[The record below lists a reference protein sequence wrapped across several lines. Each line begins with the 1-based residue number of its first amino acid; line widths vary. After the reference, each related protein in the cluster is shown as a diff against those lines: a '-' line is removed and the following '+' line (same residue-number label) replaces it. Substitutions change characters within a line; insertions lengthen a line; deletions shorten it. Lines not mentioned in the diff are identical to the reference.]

1 MLRGSWGWTIPIY
14 NCDSVTITNIKL
26 VCSRNPN
33 DDGINPC
40 NSQRVYI
47 RDCFIRTD
55 DDCIAMKGIDLGS
68 DNDNV
73 EYITVENCLL
83 WSDRARVFLLGHES
97 RAQYMRHIVLRNL
110 DILHFNM
117 SPFLFE
123 PGEEMSIEDVLVEN
137 VTIYADYPAQSG
149 EQTFDLI
156 RLKPT
161 VNQYMKTQVPGKIS
175 NITFKNIALT
185 GEEKEGWYPIWV
197 IGADEEHEVTNVTFE
212 NITWFNHLLD
222 KNSPQVRIEEN
233 TKNIRFINSGD
244 K

>member
-1 MLRGSWGWTIPIY
+1 MNIDPGFPIY
-14 NCDSVTITNIKL
+14 NCDSVAITNVKL

-55 DDCIAMKGIDLGS
+55 DACIAMKGIRWGS

-83 WSDRARVFLLGHES
+83 WSDRARDFLLGYES
-97 RAQYMRHIVLRNL
+97 RAEYMRHIVLRDL

-117 SPFLFE
+117 TLFLFE

-137 VTIYADYPAQSG
+137 VTAYADYPKQSG
-149 EQTFDLI
+149 ERSFNLI
-156 RLKPT
+156 CLRPV
-161 VNQYMKTQVPGKIS
+161 VNQYMHNKVPGKIS
-175 NITFKNIALT
+175 NVQFKNISLT
-185 GEEKEGWYPIWV
+185 GEERKGHYTIWV
-197 IGADEEHEVTNVTFE
+197 KGADPEHKVTNVTFDSV
-212 NITWFNHLLD
+212 TWFNHLLNE
-222 KNSPQVRIEEN
+222 NSPQVKIDDN
-233 TKNIRFINSGD
+233 TSKIHFIN
-244 K
+244 